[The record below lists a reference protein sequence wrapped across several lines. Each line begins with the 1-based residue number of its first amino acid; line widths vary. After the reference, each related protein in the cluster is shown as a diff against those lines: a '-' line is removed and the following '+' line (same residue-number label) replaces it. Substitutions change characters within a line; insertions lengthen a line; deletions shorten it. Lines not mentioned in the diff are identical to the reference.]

1 MIYPYSSV
9 SSLVSVSVD
18 LDVRQKYS
26 DTRRIFNPFLGVGN
40 AARRDLSFLI
50 DHLIQEEGVGD
61 RKQGPEGGGD
71 KYQGERGRVK
81 KLYIHVLYRRCTVFP
96 SLVQIHVPFLCFC
109 YVLANS
115 LKTSKQIMSSQCHQ

>member
-26 DTRRIFNPFLGVGN
+26 GTRRIFNPFLGVGN
-40 AARRDLSFLI
+40 AARHDLSFSI

-61 RKQGPEGGGD
+61 RKQGPERGGTNTRGEGD
-71 KYQGERGRVK
+71 GEKAERTCTVPP
-81 KLYIHVLYRRCTVFP
+81 LYRISVPCPNSRTFSLFP
-96 SLVQIHVPFLCFC
+96 LR
-109 YVLANS
+109 AG
-115 LKTSKQIMSSQCHQ
+115 